1 MIDNTFQVVPFYTSL
16 AEQNHRKPYA
26 FGAVYPNIWPT
37 DYLPPFQLQLKR
49 NAENP
54 KSVVFAKAELYDLN
68 DKLIKDITD
77 YVNDWYDE
85 SISNDGKYRY
95 FSFWDSGHELLAPEG
110 FAYIRLEGSEGDIY
124 YSEVLCFCSD
134 SSNYIRLDFYDD
146 NNFDTISKGTL
157 WYSLNYQNTIYIDAT
172 IGKPEYDLEEE
183 GEERDGFFFAEKQI
197 SKKTYRFSFVAPEY
211 LCDILRIA
219 PLSETVTVYY
229 KGKHYAVD
237 QILVSTDWG
246 EQGDLATVE
255 IEFTSDSIIKK
266 LGTIQ

>member
-16 AEQNHRKPYA
+16 EEQNHRKSYA
-26 FGAVYPNIWPT
+26 FGTVYPNICPT
-37 DYLPPFQLQLKR
+37 DYLLPFQLQLKR
-49 NAENP
+49 NVENP
-54 KSVVFAKAELYDLN
+54 KSVLFAKAELYDLN
-68 DKLIKDITD
+68 DKLIKDVTD
-77 YVNDWYDE
+77 YINAWYDATK
-85 SISNDGKYRY
+85 SDGGFYWY
-95 FSFWDSGHELLAPEG
+95 YSFWDSGSELQAPEG
-110 FAYIRLEGSEGDIY
+110 FAYFRLEGSEGDIY

-134 SSNYIRLDFYDD
+134 LSNYISLRFFDN

-157 WYSLNYQNTIYIDAT
+157 WYSLNYENRIYIDAA

-219 PLSETVTVYY
+219 PLSETVIIYY
-229 KGKHYAVD
+229 KGKVYNVD